1 MSSTEAVAP
10 TSAELTP
17 PGRSSIAAFRDY
29 GIVGV
34 LVVLFVVLCFAS
46 DAFLSTTNLLNILDQ
61 WAPTLIMAAAAT
73 LLFVAGGFDLSIGSV
88 FGLAGVIAA
97 VLADDIGVVLALL
110 AGVGAG
116 ALCGWLNGVISTVG
130 RINPFITT
138 LASMMMILGVAE
150 IISGGNLIAV
160 ADTGFSTLGT
170 GKLLGVAYTI
180 WVAVAVVAVCGFLL
194 SRTVYGRFVY
204 AVGGNPEAAWLS
216 GVSVSRVRTIA
227 FVLSGAA
234 AGIAGVLAASR
245 VSTGQAD
252 AGGLDVAFDAIT
264 GVFLGGIS
272 MAGGEGAVWRA
283 VLGVLLLALIGNG
296 FNLLGVDAT
305 YQRIVQG
312 AIILAAVG
320 ASSWARTARSQ

>member
-10 TSAELTP
+10 TIGNDPAA
-17 PGRSSIAAFRDY
+17 GRSPITALRDY
-29 GIVGV
+29 GIVV
-34 LVVLFVVLCFAS
+34 SFVVLFVVLCFAS

-61 WAPTLIMAAAAT
+61 WSPTLIMAAAAT

-97 VLADDIGVVLALL
+97 VLADDIGVVWALL

-116 ALCGWLNGVISTVG
+116 ALCGWLNGVVSTVG

-150 IISGGNLIAV
+150 IISGGNLISV
-160 ADTGFSTLGT
+160 ATPDFATLGS

-180 WVAVAVVAVCGFLL
+180 WVAVAVIAVCTFLL

-204 AVGGNPEAAWLS
+204 ATGGNPEAAWLS
-216 GVSVSRVRTIA
+216 GVSVNRVRTIA
-227 FVLSGAA
+227 FVISGAA

-312 AIILAAVG
+312 TIILVAVG